1 MPIQLTDFALMMPE
15 IATAVLALGLLV
27 VGLLVPK
34 EQTRAVGLLAV
45 VGLIC
50 ILLLNML
57 YWNENASLFG
67 GIYIV
72 DPYNVFFRFLFLL
85 AAVITALASKDY
97 VKKLERNQGEYYA
110 LMVAATLGMMMLS
123 GAGDLITLY
132 LGLELMTISFMI
144 LVGYQKNDAKS
155 SEAGVKYVIL
165 GAMSSAVLLYG
176 LSLVYGLTGTTIIQD
191 MVAELSGGVQN
202 PLLLLGIVLMIAG
215 FGFKVSAVPFHMWS
229 PDIYEGAPTP
239 VTAFLA
245 VASKAAGLAAFVRV
259 FLTALPE
266 LQSYWLIV
274 VIALAALT
282 VVVGNLIAI
291 PQSNIKR
298 MLAYSSIA
306 QAGYI
311 LFGLVAVSALG
322 VGALLFH
329 SILYVFANIGAFAVA
344 TAVKNATGS
353 DEIKDYSGLAQT
365 SPFLAAVM
373 LLCLLS
379 LAGIPPVAGF
389 VSKFYLFMAVIDKG
403 LIWLAFVGI
412 GMSMVSVY
420 YYLIVAKAMYLG
432 KPKETAEPIKI
443 STGNQI
449 ALAIC
454 VVSVIL
460 FGIYPTP
467 LLDLAMNVAYSFFP
481 F

>member
-1 MPIQLTDFALMMPE
+1 MQIQLADFALMMPE

-27 VGLLVPK
+27 VGLVVPK
-34 EQTRAVGLLAV
+34 EQSKGIGYLTVAGLTGIWLF
-45 VGLIC
+45 
-50 ILLLNML
+50 NFL
-57 YWNENASLFG
+57 YWNEDAALFG
-67 GIYIV
+67 GIYLV
-72 DPYNVFFRFLFLL
+72 DSYTVFFRFLFLT
-85 AAVITALASKDY
+85 AAVIVALASRDY
-97 VKKLERNQGEYYA
+97 VARLERNQGEFYA
-110 LMVAATLGMMMLS
+110 LLVAATLGMMLLA

-132 LGLELMTISFMI
+132 MGLELMTITFVI
-144 LVGYQKNDAKS
+144 LVGYQKAEAKS
-155 SEAGVKYVIL
+155 AEAGVKYVVL

-176 LSLVYGLTGTTIIQD
+176 LSLVFGFTGTTFIND
-191 MVAELSGGVQN
+191 MVATLSSGN
-202 PLLLLGIVLMIAG
+202 WSPLLLLGIVFMIAG

-229 PDIYEGAPTP
+229 PDIYEGSPTP

-245 VASKAAGLAAFVRV
+245 VASKAAGLAAFVRI
-259 FLTALPE
+259 FMIALPE
-266 LQSYWLIV
+266 LQAYWMSIV
-274 VIALAALT
+274 IVLTAIT

-298 MLAYSSIA
+298 MLAFSSVA

-311 LFGLVAVSALG
+311 LFGLVAFSSLG
-322 VGALLFH
+322 VGAMLFH
-329 SILYVFANIGAFAVA
+329 SILYVFANIGAFGVA
-344 TAVKNATGS
+344 IAVKNATGS

-389 VSKFYLFMAVIDKG
+389 VSKFYLFLAVIEKG
-403 LIWLAFVGI
+403 MVWLAFVGI

-432 KPKETAEPIKI
+432 TPKEAAKPI
-443 STGNQI
+443 SVSAGTQI
-449 ALAIC
+449 ALVIC
-454 VVSVIL
+454 MVAVIL
-460 FGIYPTP
+460 FGVYPTP
-467 LLDLAMNVAYSFFP
+467 LLNAAMEVGYSFFP

>member
-1 MPIQLTDFALMMPE
+1 MQVQLADFALMMPE
-15 IATAVLALGLLV
+15 IVTAVLALGLLV
-27 VGLLVPK
+27 IGLVVPK
-34 EQTRAVGLLAV
+34 EQAKGIGFLTVAGLL
-45 VGLIC
+45 GIWLF
-50 ILLLNML
+50 NFL
-57 YWNENASLFG
+57 YWNEDATLFG
-67 GIYIV
+67 GIYLI
-72 DPYNVFFRFLFLL
+72 DSYTVFFRFLFLT
-85 AAVITALASKDY
+85 AAIIVALASRDY
-97 VKKLERNQGEYYA
+97 VARLDRNQGEFYA
-110 LMVAATLGMMMLS
+110 LLVAATLGMMLMA

-132 LGLELMTISFMI
+132 MGLELMTISFII
-144 LVGYQKNDAKS
+144 LVGYQRTEAKS

-165 GAMSSAVLLYG
+165 GSMSSAILLYG
-176 LSLVYGLTGTTIIQD
+176 LSLVFGCTGTTFIND
-191 MVAELSGGVQN
+191 MVASLTVGNVS
-202 PLLLLGIVLMIAG
+202 PLLLLGVVFLIAG

-245 VASKAAGLAAFVRV
+245 VGSKAAGLAALVRI
-259 FLTALPE
+259 FMTALPE
-266 LQSYWLIV
+266 LQPYWMSIIIV
-274 VIALAALT
+274 LTAIT

-298 MLAYSSIA
+298 MLAFSSIA

-311 LFGLVAVSALG
+311 LFGLVAFSALG
-322 VGALLFH
+322 VGAMLFH
-329 SILYVFANIGAFAVA
+329 SLLYVFANIGAFAVA
-344 TAVKNATGS
+344 IAVKNATGS

-389 VSKFYLFMAVIDKG
+389 VSKFYLFMAVIEKG
-403 LIWLAFVGI
+403 MVWLAFVGI

-432 KPKETAEPIKI
+432 APKETAKPI
-443 STGNQI
+443 SVSAGTQI

-454 VVSVIL
+454 VVAVLL

-467 LLDLAMNVAYSFFP
+467 LLDAAIEVGYSFFP